1 MGTDGDRRDAMSLFA
16 GSNNAQS
23 SPPAASPP
31 LAPKA
36 ESTSHSW
43 LPVPGRGKKN
53 CLSDRMT
60 TDGRAPVPEAV
71 MVVVPFKVSEPTAN
85 HGNGGHRGH
94 VLDQFRINWIAQ
106 HQALIRSID
115 KIPST
120 SKVRPAMC
128 ETTGS
133 GVKEGETV
141 LMADDMTFQVGTIYL
156 AVDNGMEL
164 RKI

>member
-1 MGTDGDRRDAMSLFA
+1 MATGGIVGMCWINS
-16 GSNNAQS
+16 
-23 SPPAASPP
+23 
-31 LAPKA
+31 
-36 ESTSHSW
+36 ESI
-43 LPVPGRGKKN
+43 G
-53 CLSDRMT
+53 
-60 TDGRAPVPEAV
+60 
-71 MVVVPFKVSEPTAN
+71 
-85 HGNGGHRGH
+85 
-94 VLDQFRINWIAQ
+94 AQ